1 MHMGEQGIFSSEA
14 RHLGKSARTRGRI
27 MDAAVSLFARNG
39 FEATSVNEI
48 ARAADVANGTF
59 YLHFKDKDALVA
71 ALTLRMAADVT
82 RKINE
87 AMVGVTDAIERVARG
102 TRQFIELAASEPD
115 WGWAVYRALTTL
127 PRASGALGGY
137 LIADIALGVRQDVF
151 DVSPDDFI
159 TLTHGAVLL
168 VALASR
174 LRGEAGP
181 EIGSRCAE
189 LQLKMLGAPAARA
202 RRAAWRENAPL
213 RFRVGEE

>member
-1 MHMGEQGIFSSEA
+1 MSEQGIFTSEA

-39 FEATSVNEI
+39 YEATSVNEI
-48 ARAADVANGTF
+48 ARSADVANGTF
-59 YLHFKDKDALVA
+59 YLHFKDKDALVT
-71 ALTLRMAADVT
+71 ALTLRLAADVT
-82 RKINE
+82 RKISE
-87 AMVGVTDAIERVARG
+87 AMADIADPIERVAQG

-137 LIADIALGVRQDVF
+137 MRADLVRGAEEGVF
-151 DVSPDDFI
+151 DVAADDLV
-159 TLTHGAVLL
+159 TVTHGATLL
-168 VALASR
+168 VALAMR

-189 LQLKMLGAPAARA
+189 LQLKMLGAPAAHA
-202 RRAAWRENAPL
+202 KRAAWRAIEPL
-213 RFRVGEE
+213 QFRVGED